1 MVIAAGSVM
10 NEPNK
15 GAIVSIE
22 THHAAGLWPPK
33 PAARPSSCSANF
45 TTGLVEAMAII
56 TTTNIGSIYIRS

>member
-33 PAARPSSCSANF
+33 PQQDRAAVLQTLQRVLLRQWP
-45 TTGLVEAMAII
+45 
-56 TTTNIGSIYIRS
+56 